1 MTREEKNQLIE
12 DITAALEST
21 ATVYITDI
29 AGLDAENTSN
39 LRRACHKADVK
50 MTVVKNALLKQ
61 AMERSTKDFG
71 ELSSVLKGN
80 SSIMIAEAGNA
91 PAKLIKEF
99 RKKSPK
105 PILKGAYIEEAI
117 FIGDTQLDALTNLK
131 SKNELIGDVIL
142 LLQSPI
148 KTVVSGLQ
156 GNGGQTIAGLI
167 KALEERNS

>member
-12 DITAALEST
+12 DLTAALEST

-39 LRRACHKADVK
+39 LRHACHKADIK
-50 MTVVKNALLKQ
+50 MTVVKNALLKK

-71 ELSSVLKGN
+71 ELSDVLKGN
-80 SSIMIAEAGNA
+80 SSIMMAEAGNA

-105 PILKGAYIEEAI
+105 PILKGAYVEEAI
-117 FIGDTQLDALTNLK
+117 FIGDTQLDALTSLK

-142 LLQSPI
+142 LLQSPMKNVI
-148 KTVVSGLQ
+148 SGLQ
-156 GNGGQTIAGLI
+156 AGSGQTIAGLI

>member
-1 MTREEKNQLIE
+1 MTREEKNQLI
-12 DITAALEST
+12 DSITAALESS

-50 MTVVKNALLKQ
+50 MTVVKNALLKK

-71 ELSSVLKGN
+71 ELSTVLKGN

-99 RKKSPK
+99 RKKSQK
-105 PILKGAYIEEAI
+105 PILKGAYVEEAI
-117 FIGDTQLDALTNLK
+117 FIGDSQLETLTNLK

-148 KTVVSGLQ
+148 KNVLSGLQ
-156 GNGGQTIAGLI
+156 GSGGQTIAGLI

>member
-12 DITAALEST
+12 DLTAALEST

-39 LRRACHKADVK
+39 LRRACHKAEVK
-50 MTVVKNALLKQ
+50 MTVVKNALLKK

-71 ELSSVLKGN
+71 ELSDVLKGN
-80 SSIMIAEAGNA
+80 SSIMLAEAGNA

-99 RKKSPK
+99 RKKSKK
-105 PILKGAYIEEAI
+105 PILKGAYVEEAI
-117 FIGDTQLDALTNLK
+117 FIGDNQLDALTSLK

-148 KTVVSGLQ
+148 KNVVSGLQ
-156 GNGGQTIAGLI
+156 AGSGQTVAGLI

>member
-50 MTVVKNALLKQ
+50 MTVVKNALLKK

>member
-29 AGLDAENTSN
+29 AGLDAENTSD
-39 LRRACHKADVK
+39 LRRACHKAEVK
-50 MTVVKNALLKQ
+50 MTVVKNALLKK

-71 ELSSVLKGN
+71 ELSAILKGN
-80 SSIMIAEAGNA
+80 SSIMIAESGNA

-105 PILKGAYIEEAI
+105 PILKGAYVEEAI
-117 FIGDTQLDALTNLK
+117 FIGDTQLDVLTNLK

-156 GNGGQTIAGLI
+156 GNSGQTIAGLI

>member
-1 MTREEKNQLIE
+1 MTREEKNQLI
-12 DITAALEST
+12 DSITAALESS

-39 LRRACHKADVK
+39 LRRACHKADIK
-50 MTVVKNALLKQ
+50 MTVVKNALLKK

-71 ELSSVLKGN
+71 ELSTVLKGN

-99 RKKSPK
+99 RKKSQK
-105 PILKGAYIEEAI
+105 PILKGAYVEEAI
-117 FIGDTQLDALTNLK
+117 FIGDSQLETLTNLK

-148 KTVVSGLQ
+148 KNVLSGLQ
-156 GNGGQTIAGLI
+156 GSGGQTIAGLI

>member
-12 DITAALEST
+12 DLTAALEST

-39 LRRACHKADVK
+39 LRRACHKAEVK
-50 MTVVKNALLKQ
+50 MTVVKNALLKK

-71 ELSSVLKGN
+71 ELSDVLKGN
-80 SSIMIAEAGNA
+80 SSIMLAEAGNA

-99 RKKSPK
+99 RKKSKK
-105 PILKGAYIEEAI
+105 PILKGAYVEEAI
-117 FIGDTQLDALTNLK
+117 FIGDTQLDALTSLK

-148 KTVVSGLQ
+148 KNVVSGLQ
-156 GNGGQTIAGLI
+156 AGSGQTIAGLI

>member
-50 MTVVKNALLKQ
+50 MTVVKNALLKK

-105 PILKGAYIEEAI
+105 PILKGAYVEEAI

>member
-50 MTVVKNALLKQ
+50 MTVVKNALLKK

-148 KTVVSGLQ
+148 KNVVSGLQ

>member
-50 MTVVKNALLKQ
+50 MTVGKKALLKK

-71 ELSSVLKGN
+71 ELSTVLKGN

-99 RKKSPK
+99 RKKSQK
-105 PILKGAYIEEAI
+105 PILKGAYVEEAI
-117 FIGDTQLDALTNLK
+117 FIGDSQLETLTNLK

-148 KTVVSGLQ
+148 KNVVSGLQ
-156 GNGGQTIAGLI
+156 GSGGQTIAGLI

>member
-12 DITAALEST
+12 DLTAALEST

-71 ELSSVLKGN
+71 ELSDVLKGN

-99 RKKSPK
+99 RKKSK
-105 PILKGAYIEEAI
+105 LPILKGAYVEEAI
-117 FIGDTQLDALTNLK
+117 FIGDNQLDTLTSLK
-131 SKNELIGDVIL
+131 SKDELIGDVIL
-142 LLQSPI
+142 LLQSPMKNVI
-148 KTVVSGLQ
+148 SGLQ
-156 GNGGQTIAGLI
+156 AGSGQTIAGLI
-167 KALEERNS
+167 KALEERKS

>member
-12 DITAALEST
+12 DLTAALEST

-29 AGLDAENTSN
+29 DGLDAENTSN
-39 LRRACHKADVK
+39 LRRACHKADIK
-50 MTVVKNALLKQ
+50 MTVVKNALLKK

-71 ELSSVLKGN
+71 ELSDVLKGN
-80 SSIMIAEAGNA
+80 SSIMMAEAGNA

-105 PILKGAYIEEAI
+105 PILKGAYVEEAI
-117 FIGDTQLDALTNLK
+117 FIGDTQLDALTSLK

-148 KTVVSGLQ
+148 KNVVSGLQ
-156 GNGGQTIAGLI
+156 AGSGQTIAGLI

>member
-1 MTREEKNQLIE
+1 MTREEKNLLI
-12 DITAALEST
+12 DSLTTILESSP
-21 ATVYITDI
+21 TVYITDI
-29 AGLDAENTSN
+29 EGLDSANSSS

-50 MTVVKNALLKQ
+50 ITVVKNALLNK

-80 SSIMIAEAGNA
+80 SSIMIADTGNL

-99 RKKSPK
+99 RKKSEK
-105 PILKGAYIEEAI
+105 PLLKGAYVEETI
-117 FIGDTQLDALTNLK
+117 YIGDDQLDMLTSLK

-148 KTVVSGLQ
+148 NNVISGLQ
-156 GNGGQTIAGLI
+156 AGSGQTISGLI
-167 KALEERNS
+167 KTLEERHS

>member
-12 DITAALEST
+12 DLTAALEST

-39 LRRACHKADVK
+39 LRRACHKADIK
-50 MTVVKNALLKQ
+50 MTVVKNALLKK

-71 ELSSVLKGN
+71 ELSDVLKGN
-80 SSIMIAEAGNA
+80 SSMMMAEAGNA

-99 RKKSPK
+99 RKKSPT
-105 PILKGAYIEEAI
+105 PILKGAYVEESI
-117 FIGDTQLDALTNLK
+117 FIGDTQLDALTSLK

-142 LLQSPI
+142 LLQSPMNVI
-148 KTVVSGLQ
+148 SGLQ
-156 GNGGQTIAGLI
+156 AGSGQTIAGLI

>member
-12 DITAALEST
+12 DLTAALEST

-39 LRRACHKADVK
+39 LRRACHKADIK
-50 MTVVKNALLKQ
+50 MTVVKNALLKK

-71 ELSSVLKGN
+71 ALSDVLKGN
-80 SSIMIAEAGNA
+80 SSIMMAEAGNA

-105 PILKGAYIEEAI
+105 PILKGAYVEEAI
-117 FIGDTQLDALTNLK
+117 FIGDTQLDALTSLK

-148 KTVVSGLQ
+148 KNVVSGLQ
-156 GNGGQTIAGLI
+156 AGSGQTVAGLI

>member
-12 DITAALEST
+12 DLTATLEST

-39 LRRACHKADVK
+39 LRRACYKADIK
-50 MTVVKNALLKQ
+50 MTVVKNALLLK

-71 ELSSVLKGN
+71 ELTAVLKGN
-80 SSIMIAEAGNA
+80 SSSMIAEAGNA

-99 RKKSPK
+99 RKKSKK
-105 PILKGAYIEEAI
+105 PVLKGAYVEESI
-117 FIGDTQLDALTNLK
+117 YIGDDLLDTLTNLK

-142 LLQSPI
+142 LLQSPMKNVI
-148 KTVVSGLQ
+148 SGLQ
-156 GNGGQTIAGLI
+156 AGGGQTIAGLI

>member
-12 DITAALEST
+12 DLTAALEST

-39 LRRACHKADVK
+39 LRRACHKADIK
-50 MTVVKNALLKQ
+50 MTVVKNALLKK
-61 AMERSTKDFG
+61 AMECSTKDFG
-71 ELSSVLKGN
+71 ELSDVLKGN
-80 SSIMIAEAGNA
+80 SSIMMAEAGNA

-105 PILKGAYIEEAI
+105 PILKGAYVEEAI
-117 FIGDTQLDALTNLK
+117 FIGDTQLDALTSLK

-148 KTVVSGLQ
+148 KNVVSGLQ
-156 GNGGQTIAGLI
+156 AGSGQTIAGLI

>member
-12 DITAALEST
+12 DLTATLEST

-39 LRRACHKADVK
+39 LRRACYKADIK
-50 MTVVKNALLKQ
+50 MTVVKNALLLK

-71 ELSSVLKGN
+71 ELTAVLKGN

-99 RKKSPK
+99 RKKSKK
-105 PILKGAYIEEAI
+105 PVLKGAYVEESI
-117 FIGDTQLDALTNLK
+117 YIGDDLLDTLTNLK
-131 SKNELIGDVIL
+131 LYCAASFQVLYL
-142 LLQSPI
+142 LLIS
-148 KTVVSGLQ
+148 
-156 GNGGQTIAGLI
+156 
-167 KALEERNS
+167 EEHY